1 LIENNVDIDA
11 TSKSGDNALIIG
23 TYIKI
28 SLNFTILLNIN
39 NFVKNKASSKGFLD
53 LIQLFL
59 NNGSNF
65 NICTNYELIIIS
77 LNVSKEDKN

>member
-1 LIENNVDIDA
+1 MIENNVDIDA